1 MTYSVLINGQSNQS
15 VPVAD
20 RGLAYGHGLF
30 ETISLNQNTP
40 IAWQAHLTRLKADAE
55 RLAISLPAD
64 IDQLLEQDLTEL
76 LRLQSV
82 IPDRS
87 VLKITVTR
95 GCGGRG
101 YAVDDSTSINRIVQ
115 LNSFPQYPDEPSL
128 RGVNLRLC
136 DTRLA
141 ISPQLAGIKHLNRL
155 EQVLARAEWQSSDF
169 REGLVLDAEGFL
181 AEGTMSNLFWC
192 EDGAL
197 FTPQLDRCGVNGIVR
212 QRIIAIAEEQG
223 IKLRIGRYAPDCLVS
238 ADEVMVCNSV
248 IGVWPV
254 VSAVMNDNKKLSWS
268 IGSVTRKLQSMLAAE
283 GIY

>member
-15 VPVAD
+15 VPVTD

-30 ETISLNQNTP
+30 ETISLNQSTP
-40 IAWQAHLTRLKADAE
+40 IAWQAHLTRLKTDAE

-64 IDQLLEQDLTEL
+64 IDLLLEQDLTEL

-192 EDGAL
+192 KDGAL

-223 IKLRIGRYAPDCLVS
+223 IKLRIGRYNPDCLVS

>member
-1 MTYSVLINGQSNQS
+1 MTYSVLINGQSEQS
-15 VPVAD
+15 VPVTD

-30 ETISLNQNTP
+30 ETIALNQSTP
-40 IAWQAHLTRLKADAE
+40 VAWQAHLARLRTDAE
-55 RLAISLPAD
+55 RLAISLSAD

-82 IPDRS
+82 ILDRS
-87 VLKITVTR
+87 VLKITITR

-101 YAVDDSTSINRIVQ
+101 YSVDDSVSINRIVQ
-115 LNSFPQYPDEPSL
+115 LNPFPDYPDKPSEK
-128 RGVNLRLC
+128 GISLRLC
-136 DTRLA
+136 ATRLA
-141 ISPQLAGIKHLNRL
+141 IAPQLAGIKHLNRL

-169 REGLVLDAEGFL
+169 REGVVLDAEGFL

-192 EDGAL
+192 KNGTL
-197 FTPQLDRCGVNGIVR
+197 YTPELDRCGVNGIVR

-223 IKLRIGRYAPDCLVS
+223 IKLSIGRYKPDCLVS
-238 ADEVMVCNSV
+238 ADEVIVCNSV

-254 VSAVMNDNKKLSWS
+254 VSAVMHENNRLSWS
-268 IGSVTRKLQSMLAAE
+268 IGSMTRKLQSMLAAE